1 MLRLCVHAGL
11 RESSH
16 PLAYY
21 MLTVSTSVTLLVT
34 EGNASIKL
42 TKSKIDRFEVKPK
55 DYFVWD
61 TELPGFGI
69 RVFPSGRKKYVL
81 QYRHGR
87 TSRRMSIGRHGAIT
101 LDQAKKLAIQ
111 ALAKIGQDIDPL
123 QERKDSRE
131 ALTVKELAD
140 RFDAEHIAVHL
151 KVSTA
156 KEYRRNLKLFILPAI
171 GIMRINDVTRA
182 DVAKFHHDYRH
193 KPYQANRNIEII
205 SKMFNLAEL
214 WGLRPDGTNPRRHI
228 KKYPE
233 KKRERYYSQAEL
245 QAMGRV
251 LREMEEEGLE
261 LQSAINAVRLL
272 LFTGCRLNEIMK
284 LKWEYVDLDNAAL
297 HLPDSKTGAKTVHLG
312 QVAVNL
318 LRNVERLLGN
328 AYVITGKVPGQCL
341 TDLQPFWQRVRGRAG
356 LKDARIH
363 DLRHTF
369 ASIAVSNGKSLPM
382 IGKLLGHTQVQTTA
396 RYAHLAVS
404 PIVDAANDVTALI
417 EKELSAQ

>member
-1 MLRLCVHAGL
+1 MLGQ
-11 RESSH
+11 
-16 PLAYY
+16 
-21 MLTVSTSVTLLVT
+21 
-34 EGNASIKL
+34 
-42 TKSKIDRFEVKPK
+42 F
-55 DYFVWD
+55 
-61 TELPGFGI
+61 
-69 RVFPSGRKKYVL
+69 
-81 QYRHGR
+81 
-87 TSRRMSIGRHGAIT
+87 GAIT
-101 LDQAKKLAIQ
+101 LDQARKLAIQ

-123 QERKDSRE
+123 QERSERRE
-131 ALTVKELAD
+131 ALTVNELAE

-151 KVSTA
+151 KKTTA

-171 GIMRINDVTRA
+171 GRMRITDVTRA

-233 KKRERYYSQAEL
+233 KKRERYYSPAEL
-245 QAMGRV
+245 QSIGRV
-251 LREMEEEGLE
+251 LREMEAEGLE
-261 LQSAINAVRLL
+261 YQSAINAVRLL

-284 LKWEYVDLDNAAL
+284 LKWEYVDLDEPAL

-312 QVAVNL
+312 KAAVNV
-318 LRNVERLLGN
+318 LRNVEKLLGN
-328 AYVITGKVPGQCL
+328 PYVITGKKPGQRL
-341 TDLQPFWQRVRGRAG
+341 TDLQPFWQRVRARAG

-369 ASIAVSNGKSLPM
+369 ASIAVSNGKTLPM
-382 IGKLLGHTQVQTTA
+382 IGKLLGHSQVQTTA

-404 PIVDAANDVTALI
+404 PVVDAANDVTALI
-417 EKELSAQ
+417 EQSLNGN